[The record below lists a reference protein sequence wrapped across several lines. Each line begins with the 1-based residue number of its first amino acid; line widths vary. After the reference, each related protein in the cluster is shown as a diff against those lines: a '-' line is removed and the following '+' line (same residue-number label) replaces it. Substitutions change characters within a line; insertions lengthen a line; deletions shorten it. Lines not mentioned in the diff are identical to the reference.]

1 VNPSGVMGQGS
12 GVTRHAPPLSSHESR
27 VTSHEST
34 LIELKRLGK
43 TYHSGDVPVEVL
55 KGVSLEIHEGEFIA
69 LMGQSGSGKTTLMN
83 ILGCLDRPSTGQYV
97 FAGRDVS
104 QLDPDELALLRR
116 DTFGFVFQRY
126 NLLANS
132 TALENVVIPAV
143 YAGVPQKDRVA
154 RAADLL
160 AALGMSDRVEHRPT
174 QLSGGQQQ
182 RVSIARAL
190 MNGGRVILAD
200 EPTGA
205 LDSKSG
211 AEVMGLL
218 HDLHRKGHTIIL
230 ITHDANV
237 AAEADRVIQ
246 IKDGCIVSDDAVRG
260 QGSGGRGQASRVT
273 GHESRVTSLSRGGTI
288 GLLPDL
294 VEAARMALR
303 SLRVN
308 LFRTFLTLLGIII
321 GVGAVVAMLAIGSGS
336 KREVLSRIEAMG
348 TDLLVIRPGGR
359 NIRTPGD
366 NASLKAEDAVAVGE
380 MPNVANAVPENGG
393 SVTVRAGQ
401 ADYQTSATAT
411 SEAYALARNWPVR
424 RGTFF
429 SKADVDSYAPVVVLG
444 TTVADNV
451 FGDADPLGQYL
462 LVNNVPFQVV
472 GVLAAK
478 GATSFG
484 GDMDDAIFVPLTT
497 GQMRL
502 FGRRFVRAITVQ
514 VADAT
519 RMDQTQQAIEAM
531 LTARHRKTDF
541 QIRNMASILE
551 TASDTQNTLTLL
563 LGSIAAISLVV
574 GGIGVMNIMLV
585 SVTERVRE
593 IGIRMATG
601 ARRMNIMLQF
611 NTEALVVCSI
621 GGVLGVAGGLAT
633 AWIANMLGQP
643 VEYSVT
649 PVAAAFGSAFLT
661 GLLFGY
667 LPARKASRMDPVVA
681 LSTE

>member
-1 VNPSGVMGQGS
+1 MSAVSKPEVREIGRAGEPSS
-12 GVTRHAPPLSSHESR
+12 A
-27 VTSHEST
+27 
-34 LIELKRLGK
+34 LIELRDLGK
-43 TYHSGDVPVEVL
+43 TYLSGGLPVEVL
-55 KGVSLEIHEGEFIA
+55 KEVSLQIREGEFVA

-83 ILGCLDRPSTGQYV
+83 ILGCLDRPTTGQYL
-97 FAGRDVS
+97 FAGNDVS
-104 QLDPDELALLRR
+104 QLEPDELALLRR

-126 NLLANS
+126 NLLPNA

-143 YAGVPQKDRVA
+143 YAGMPHKDRA
-154 RAADLL
+154 ERAAELL
-160 AALGMSDRVEHRPT
+160 GTLGLSERTGYRPT

-211 AEVMGLL
+211 AEVMALL

-230 ITHDANV
+230 ITHDAGV
-237 AAEADRVIQ
+237 ASEAERVVQ
-246 IKDGCIVSDDAVRG
+246 IKDGRIVSDTSKKGSDPFSDPSGECAKRG
-260 QGSGGRGQASRVT
+260 LTPFSGGT
-273 GHESRVTSLSRGGTI
+273 L
-288 GLLPDL
+288 GLVPDI
-294 VEAARMALR
+294 VEASKMALR

-321 GVGAVVAMLAIGSGS
+321 GVGAVVAMLAIGGGS

-366 NASLKAEDAVAVGE
+366 NASLVPDDAVAVGG
-380 MPNVANAVPENGG
+380 MANVRHAVPEYGG

-401 ADYQTSATAT
+401 ADYQTTATAT

-429 SKADVDSYAPVVVLG
+429 SRADVESYAPVAVLG
-444 TTVADNV
+444 STVAANL
-451 FGDADPLGQYL
+451 FGADDPVGEYV
-462 LVNNVPFQVV
+462 LVNNIPFQIV
-472 GVLAAK
+472 GVLGAK

-514 VADAT
+514 VDDAA
-519 RMDQTQQAIEAM
+519 RMDQTQQAIEAT

-551 TASDTQNTLTLL
+551 TASETQNTLTLL
-563 LGSIAAISLVV
+563 LGSIAAISLLV

-601 ARRMNIMLQF
+601 ARRLNIMLQF

-621 GGVLGVAGGLAT
+621 GGVLGVLGGLAT
-633 AWIANMLGQP
+633 AWIANALGQP
-643 VEYSVT
+643 VEYSIV
-649 PVAAAFGSAFLT
+649 PVVAAFGSAFLT

-667 LPARKASRMDPVVA
+667 LPARKASRLDPVVA